1 MYIYV
6 HMFFEGKTFLMNL
19 CIHAVTETMRCYVTV
34 EHLNLSLY
42 NYANFYSVSTMVMNI
57 LAIKI
62 PGRVS

>member
-6 HMFFEGKTFLMNL
+6 HMLFEGKTFLMNL

-42 NYANFYSVSTMVMNI
+42 NYANFIVYQQW
-57 LAIKI
+57 L
-62 PGRVS
+62 